1 MDILEKII
9 AQKRIEL
16 ERCKQVVHLE
26 QLENTLSAVNTSP
39 RSLKNTLL
47 QAEVSI
53 IAEFKRKS
61 PSKGFINEN
70 ADIEEIIPAYTRS
83 GAAGISVL
91 TDEQFFGG
99 SLSDLKQARALTD
112 IPLLRKD
119 FMIDEY
125 QLYVAKTI
133 GADVILLIAAALTVP
148 QTLQLARKAKELNL
162 EVLLELHDEKELD
175 HINEYVDIVGI
186 NNRNL
191 KTFAVDIEASIRL
204 SDKLPKDF
212 VRISE
217 SGISQPE
224 TVVQLMQ
231 AGFQGFLMG
240 ENFMKTDSPGNELSN
255 FIRQVSPRSGRSIQ
269 PNGEALG

>member
-26 QLENTLSAVNTSP
+26 QLENTLSAVDIMLQ

-47 QAEVSI
+47 QAEVPI

-70 ADIEEIIPAYTRS
+70 AELKEIIPAYTQS

-91 TDEQFFGG
+91 TDEKFFGG
-99 SLSDLKQARALTD
+99 NLSDLKQARTLTD

-133 GADVILLIAAALTVP
+133 GADVILLIAAALTVT
-148 QTLQLARKAKELNL
+148 QTKQLARKAKELNL
-162 EVLLELHDEKELD
+162 EVLLELHEENELEY
-175 HINEYVDIVGI
+175 INEYVDIVGI

-204 SDKLPKDF
+204 SDKLPTDF

-224 TVVQLMQ
+224 TVIQLMQ

-240 ENFMKTDSPGNELSN
+240 ENFMKTDSPGDELSN
-255 FIRQVSPRSGRSIQ
+255 FIRQVKLKS
-269 PNGEALG
+269 N

>member
-26 QLENTLSAVNTSP
+26 QLENTLSAVNTNP
-39 RSLKNTLL
+39 RSLKNALL
-47 QAEVSI
+47 QAEVPI

-70 ADIEEIIPAYTRS
+70 ADIEEIIPAYTQS

-99 SLSDLKQARALTD
+99 SLSELKRARTLTD

-162 EVLLELHDEKELD
+162 EVLLELHDEKELE

-191 KTFAVDIEASIRL
+191 KTFTVDIEASIRL
-204 SDKLPKDF
+204 SDKLPTDF

-240 ENFMKTDSPGNELSN
+240 ENFMKTASPGNELSD
-255 FIRQVSPRSGRSIQ
+255 FIRQVKKMKV
-269 PNGEALG
+269 

>member
-9 AQKRIEL
+9 AQKQIEL
-16 ERCKQVVHLE
+16 EQCKQVVSLS
-26 QLENTLSAVNTSP
+26 QLENLISTHATQ
-39 RSLKNTLL
+39 RSLKKDLL
-47 QAEVSI
+47 QSEVPI

-70 ADIEEIIPAYTRS
+70 ARVEDIVPGYTQS

-91 TDEQFFGG
+91 TDVKFFGG
-99 SLSDLKQARALTD
+99 NISDLKQARILTD

-125 QLYVAKTI
+125 QLYVSKAI
-133 GADVILLIAAALTVP
+133 GADAILLIAAVLTIP

-162 EVLLELHDEKELD
+162 EVLLELHNEDELEYV
-175 HINEYVDIVGI
+175 NEYIDIVGI

-191 KTFAVDIEASIRL
+191 KTFTVDIEASVL
-204 SDKLPKDF
+204 LADKLPENF

-217 SGISQPE
+217 SGISRPE
-224 TVVQLMQ
+224 TVVQLMK

-240 ENFMKTDSPGNELSN
+240 ENFMKTDFPANELSD
-255 FIRQVSPRSGRSIQ
+255 FICQVKSK
-269 PNGEALG
+269 L

>member
-9 AQKRIEL
+9 AHKQIEL
-16 ERCKQVVHLE
+16 EQFKQVVHLS
-26 QLENTLSAVNTSP
+26 QLEDAIIAINAAP
-39 RSLKNTLL
+39 RSLKNALL
-47 QAEVSI
+47 QAEVPI

-99 SLSDLKQARALTD
+99 SLSDLKQARTLTN

-133 GADVILLIAAALTVP
+133 GADVILLIAAALTAP

-162 EVLLELHDEKELD
+162 EVLLELHDEKELE

-204 SDKLPKDF
+204 SDKLPADF

-240 ENFMKTDSPGNELSN
+240 ENFMKTASPGNELSD
-255 FIRQVSPRSGRSIQ
+255 FIRQASPRSGRSIQ